1 MGMLK
6 EPPRWSSL
14 TAGVLEI
21 SNVIGR
27 VVSLS
32 PWHSEDS

>member
-6 EPPRWSSL
+6 EPPRWSNL

-21 SNVIGR
+21 SNVIGSL
-27 VVSLS
+27 SLS